1 MAPTPEE
8 LKKASQAT
16 AKGATTTTSK
26 AGATTTK
33 SNAGAGA
40 FTTAKSAAKPANGG
54 GAAAAAKPANGG
66 GVAAAA
72 NPAASTSTSSKAGA
86 ASTSQN
92 KNDPKTDAPPDWKA
106 LRAKVAQ
113 NSPKVKGEQITG
125 HMALLKLLM
134 EKRNEQASTTYAAYP
149 KKSVSLDKNKR

>member
-40 FTTAKSAAKPANGG
+40 STTAK
-54 GAAAAAKPANGG
+54 
-66 GVAAAA
+66 
-72 NPAASTSTSSKAGA
+72 PAASTSTSSKAGA
-86 ASTSQN
+86 ATTSRN

-134 EKRNEQASTTYAAYP
+134 EKRNEQASTTYAAHP
-149 KKSVSLDKNKR
+149 KKSVSLDKNKK